1 MKHEFSVVIVSYR
14 NKTVLD
20 SCLDSIERFND
31 IAQSLQVIVVEQTED
46 DSIYLSLLESG
57 RDITVVRAD
66 NRGFGAG
73 NNIGFELVDS
83 PYVLFLNPDTELTEP
98 IFNYAISYFQSN
110 PKVGLFGMKLIGS
123 DGSAIFSFSDRE
135 PCGPVRYFAAKARNR
150 FNLFSSTNMY
160 IEGAD
165 MFVRSSAFRLCGR
178 FDERMF
184 MYWEESDL
192 CNRLNDVG
200 FNIGF
205 IKEKKIIHL
214 GGMSSGGSSTYPF
227 FLDSLELLSKKT
239 NSSYV
244 RWLKRLNRFFVFQR
258 IFGKIDNKSLSQQT
272 LVKHRLVELT
282 RD

>member
-1 MKHEFSVVIVSYR
+1 MKHDFSVVIVSYR
-14 NKTVLD
+14 NKKVLD

-31 IAQSLQVIVVEQTED
+31 IGQSLQVIVVEQTED
-46 DSIYLSLLESG
+46 DSIYLSLLDSG

-73 NNIGFELVDS
+73 NNIGFKLVDS

-98 IFNYAISYFQSN
+98 IFRYAIRHFQFN
-110 PKVGLFGMKLIGS
+110 PKIGLFGMKLVGS

-135 PCGPVRYFAAKARNR
+135 PCGPARYFVSKVRNK
-150 FNLFSSTNMY
+150 FNIFSPQKMY

-165 MFVRSSAFRLCGR
+165 MFVRSNAFVLCGR

-192 CNRLNDVG
+192 CNRLNEAG
-200 FNIGF
+200 FDIGF
-205 IKEKKIIHL
+205 VKEKKIIHL

-227 FLDSLELLSKKT
+227 FLDSLELLSEKT
-239 NSSYV
+239 NSSYE

-258 IFGKIDNKSLSQQT
+258 FFGKIDGKGLSQQE
-272 LVKHRLVELT
+272 LVKHRLAELT
-282 RD
+282 SN

>member
-1 MKHEFSVVIVSYR
+1 MKHDFSVVIVSYR
-14 NKTVLD
+14 NKKVLD

-31 IAQSLQVIVVEQTED
+31 IGQSLQVIVVEQTED
-46 DSIYLSLLESG
+46 DSIYLSLLDSG

-73 NNIGFELVDS
+73 NNIGFKLVDS

-98 IFNYAISYFQSN
+98 IFRYAIRHFQFN
-110 PKVGLFGMKLIGS
+110 PKIGLFGMKLVGS

-135 PCGPVRYFAAKARNR
+135 PCGPARYFVSKVRNK
-150 FNLFSSTNMY
+150 FNIFSPQKMY

-165 MFVRSSAFRLCGR
+165 MFVRSNAFVLCGR

-192 CNRLNDVG
+192 CNRLNEAG
-200 FNIGF
+200 FDIGF
-205 IKEKKIIHL
+205 VKEKKIIHL

-227 FLDSLELLSKKT
+227 FLDSLELLSEKT
-239 NSSYV
+239 NSSYE

-258 IFGKIDNKSLSQQT
+258 FFGKIDGKGLSQQE
-272 LVKHRLVELT
+272 LVKHRLAELT
-282 RD
+282 SY

>member
-1 MKHEFSVVIVSYR
+1 MKHDFSVVIVSYR
-14 NKTVLD
+14 NKKVLD

-31 IAQSLQVIVVEQTED
+31 IGQSLQVIVVEQTED
-46 DSIYLSLLESG
+46 DSIYLSLLDSG

-73 NNIGFELVDS
+73 NNIGFKLVDS

-98 IFNYAISYFQSN
+98 IFRYAIRHFQFN
-110 PKVGLFGMKLIGS
+110 PKIGLFGMKLVGS

-135 PCGPVRYFAAKARNR
+135 LCGPARYFASKVRNK
-150 FNLFSSTNMY
+150 FNIFSPQKMY

-165 MFVRSSAFRLCGR
+165 MFVRSNAFVLCGR

-192 CNRLNDVG
+192 CNRLNEAG
-200 FNIGF
+200 FDIGF
-205 IKEKKIIHL
+205 VKEKKIIHL

-227 FLDSLELLSKKT
+227 FLDSLELLSEKT
-239 NSSYV
+239 NSSYE

-258 IFGKIDNKSLSQQT
+258 FFGKIDDKGLSQQA
-272 LVKHRLVELT
+272 LVKHRLAELT
-282 RD
+282 SN

>member
-31 IAQSLQVIVVEQTED
+31 IGQSLQVIVVEQTED
-46 DSIYLSLLESG
+46 DSIYLSLLESD
-57 RDITVVRAD
+57 RDITVVRAV

-98 IFNYAISYFQSN
+98 IFSYAINYFQSN

-150 FNLFSSTNMY
+150 FDLFSSTNMY

-192 CNRLNDVG
+192 CNRLNEVG

-227 FLDSLELLSKKT
+227 FLDSLELLSEKT

-258 IFGKIDNKSLSQQT
+258 IFGKIDNKGLSQQT

>member
-31 IAQSLQVIVVEQTED
+31 IGQSLQVIVVEQTED

-98 IFNYAISYFQSN
+98 IFSYAINFFQSN
-110 PKVGLFGMKLIGS
+110 PKIGLFGMKLIGS

-135 PCGPVRYFAAKARNR
+135 PCGPARYFAAKVRNR
-150 FNLFSSTNMY
+150 FDLFSSTNMY

-192 CNRLNDVG
+192 CNRLNEAG
-200 FNIGF
+200 FNVGF

-214 GGMSSGGSSTYPF
+214 GGMSSGSSSTYPF
-227 FLDSLELLSKKT
+227 FLDSLELLSEKT

-258 IFGKIDNKSLSQQT
+258 IFGKIDNKGLSQQT